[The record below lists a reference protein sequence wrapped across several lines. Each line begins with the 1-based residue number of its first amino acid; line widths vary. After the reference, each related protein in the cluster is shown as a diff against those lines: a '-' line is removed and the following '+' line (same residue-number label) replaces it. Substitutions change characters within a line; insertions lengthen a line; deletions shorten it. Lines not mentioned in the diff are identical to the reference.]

1 MIERVREELG
11 RLNMDNM
18 AEEVV
23 EQIHGDLM

>member
-11 RLNMDNM
+11 RLNMNNM

-23 EQIHGDLM
+23 EQIGDLM